1 MAVRAGTIGGWLA
14 VFATLLLLSPGVR
27 VRADEAGPVSE
38 VPQGPTCSDAQKSR
52 PDPIASLDQTIELA
66 RQQAMLQQA
75 QSQDGDDDRPV
86 MLNNRGFNY
95 GSSAGAKVPPAAPSP
110 AAPR

>member
-14 VFATLLLLSPGVR
+14 VFATLALLSPGVR

-38 VPQGPTCSDAQKSR
+38 VPQGPTCSDHTPR
-52 PDPIASLDQTIELA
+52 PDPIASLEQAIELA
-66 RQQAMLQQA
+66 RQQAMRRA
-75 QSQDGDDDRPV
+75 SQPGASSDDEVV

-95 GSSAGAKVPPAAPSP
+95 GSNGLPEGAPAPSD
-110 AAPR
+110 AH